1 MTDYRG
7 RRRGSHNH
15 EDYYYEG
22 HEPPKRNRSLSRK
35 VLDKIEDK
43 IYGPSD
49 SSKALVHHEHYRR
62 PASPRRHSRDSD
74 WETDYIRREYRSV
87 SPVRHYSQHSHHSH
101 HSHHRGR
108 RDSDRHGGSSERSR
122 SRWDR
127 SIAAAVD
134 AAAIEAFRVRKEPG
148 RWTGAKGERVATA
161 AFSAAVLGAATDN
174 RKEQE
179 SNKKG
184 AFGSAIGGLVI
195 NRLVNGPRRELR

>member
-1 MTDYRG
+1 MTEHRG
-7 RRRGSHNH
+7 RRRGGHYDH
-15 EDYYYEG
+15 EEYYYEG

-35 VLDKIEDK
+35 VLEKIEDK

-49 SSKALVHHEHYRR
+49 TSKAVVHHEHYRR
-62 PASPRRHSRDSD
+62 PASPPRHSGDSD
-74 WETDYIRREYRSV
+74 WESDYIRREYRSV
-87 SPVRHYSQHSHHSH
+87 SPVRHHSR

-108 RDSDRHGGSSERSR
+108 RDSDHRGSSERSR

-148 RWTGAKGERVATA
+148 HWTGAKGERVATA
-161 AFSAAVLGAATDN
+161 AFSAALLGAATDN
-174 RKEQE
+174 GKEHE
-179 SNKKG
+179 SNKK
-184 AFGSAIGGLVI
+184 AALGSAIGGLVI